1 MDERPSPSKR
11 GSDATM
17 DIMGQHSVSRMRGL
31 FDEPARYRPVPCG
44 IANSP
49 LLGLRT
55 QAPVPDGR

>member
-1 MDERPSPSKR
+1 
-11 GSDATM
+11 M